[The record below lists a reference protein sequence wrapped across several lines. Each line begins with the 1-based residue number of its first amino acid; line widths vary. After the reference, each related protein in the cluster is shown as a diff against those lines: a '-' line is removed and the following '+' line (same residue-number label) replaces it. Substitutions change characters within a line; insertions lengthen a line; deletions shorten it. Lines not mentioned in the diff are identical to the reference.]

1 MFASLGSGD
10 ASPRLRHQQA
20 RVLARASS
28 WLVGGRL
35 PAVSSP
41 GRDRE
46 RRCPLAWDPSVA
58 CRMEH
63 PEVRPSGCQGTSPD
77 QVCSCSCG
85 GRTRPEAQASFPALL
100 QSCPE
105 ATAWQDRAGL
115 CCCRRPPGQ
124 VRGPRTG
131 VGCSFSGD
139 AGGCCFDRD
148 EVLACALLAPSSPL
162 PFSRGRAGSCWHSK
176 QDATPS
182 CFSVCLCLSLSAFVS
197 LSLSVSLCLFAS
209 VSLAGE
215 GISSDPKPAP
225 GLSPSS
231 GAGPPLPRSLPGGPS
246 PPALCCPQ
254 LLGASG

>member
-10 ASPRLRHQQA
+10 ASPRLGHQQA

-35 PAVSSP
+35 PTVSSP

-46 RRCPLAWDPSVA
+46 RRCPLVWDPSVA
-58 CRMEH
+58 CRMEP

-105 ATAWQDRAGL
+105 ATAR
-115 CCCRRPPGQ
+115 Q

-131 VGCSFSGD
+131 VGCSFSGG
-139 AGGCCFDRD
+139 AGGCCFNRGA
-148 EVLACALLAPSSPL
+148 VLACALLAPSSPL
-162 PFSRGRAGSCWHSK
+162 HFSRGRGGSCWHSK
-176 QDATPS
+176 QDATLS

-209 VSLAGE
+209 VSLGW
-215 GISSDPKPAP
+215 
-225 GLSPSS
+225 
-231 GAGPPLPRSLPGGPS
+231 GGDIIRP
-246 PPALCCPQ
+246 
-254 LLGASG
+254 